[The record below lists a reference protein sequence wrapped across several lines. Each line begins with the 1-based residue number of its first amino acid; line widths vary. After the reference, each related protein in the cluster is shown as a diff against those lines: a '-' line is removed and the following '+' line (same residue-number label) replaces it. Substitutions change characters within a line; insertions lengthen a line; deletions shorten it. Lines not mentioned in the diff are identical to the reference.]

1 MLTLER
7 LKSVAG
13 QAEQHLRAWGLSR
26 VSVECEDDEEVLAIN
41 VVDGAKSFA
50 ETFAIVRHDGWMSI
64 DLNPRNRLV
73 IKVDDWGDQ
82 DLSLMFAFSALSNLL
97 SSKTGWLPLTD
108 TTLILSWG
116 YDHKESAW
124 EVEVLAIKDVA
135 YTDPP
140 SEVTLTLNAKLLKG
154 ERAALSGLLCGKEWD
169 ITFKRT
175 GSFHSLMRALVGLV
189 LAFAAC
195 NDHNLKVVNSCD
207 RQGCI

>member
-1 MLTLER
+1 VLTLER
-7 LKSVAG
+7 LKSATE
-13 QAEQHLRAWGLSR
+13 QAEQHLRAWGLSG
-26 VSVECEDDEEVLAIN
+26 VSVECEDDEDVLAIK
-41 VVDGAKSFA
+41 VVDEAKSFA
-50 ETFAIVRHDGWMSI
+50 ETFAIVRHDGWMTIS
-64 DLNPRNRLV
+64 LNPRNHMV

-97 SSKTGWLPLTD
+97 SSKTGWLPSTD

-116 YDHKESAW
+116 YDHKENAW
-124 EVEVLAIKDVA
+124 EVEVLAIKDVP

-140 SEVTLTLNAKLLKG
+140 SEVTLTLNASLLKG
-154 ERAALSGLLCGKEWD
+154 GQVALSGLLCGKEWD

-195 NDHNLKVVNSCD
+195 NDHNLKVVNSSD